1 MQNNTIPTVQQEKDE
16 LISRCKAGDHQALNL
31 LYSHYRP
38 YLLNICKHYA
48 KDNDTAE
55 DLLHDAFIVILTSL
69 DKLRST
75 DKLEVWM
82 TTIVRNVGYHY
93 WKHLDKEHSA
103 LQQMAGE
110 SQETTAESLM
120 PDFELMQKL
129 VAQLPK
135 GYQQVFRL
143 SVFEGLSHQE
153 ISRML
158 NIAPHTSSS
167 QLLHA
172 KQMLRKLIKQSWLLI
187 LLFIAIPTA
196 IWKFLQKD
204 SPNIEGSVK
213 EARVQSLPQSTH
225 IKSEAESAKN
235 SSSDIKRDSEG
246 FQHPSPNTQHLST
259 SVLPNKE
266 EEPVRENEFTIKE
279 DSAGFQH
286 PTPNTH
292 HPSPNT
298 QHPTPNTQQP
308 TPNIQHP
315 TPNTQ
320 HPTPKPK
327 TSAWKIQLA
336 YNGQLGKRD
345 NFHEATSV
353 NAKSFSAISNIL
365 IPAETSYSNWN
376 DYSFYLNNEVP
387 PMDMTEETRSLMEI
401 AASNAQINGGSME
414 AHYEHQL
421 PLSIQLTLSRQLG
434 KQFSVETGLSYTLLQ
449 STSTTGSS
457 AAYIQEQQR
466 LHYLGIPIRMGWQ
479 WYSHKQLSFY
489 TSSGVML
496 EMPIHSTLNVNHV
509 VNDMNT
515 YSKQEKL
522 SVPLQWSTSVGVG
535 IQYDITPHIGFYL
548 EPSLQYFFNDGSSI
562 KSYRTEHRFS
572 VTLPLGIRFH

>member
-1 MQNNTIPTVQQEKDE
+1 MPNNPTSIGQQEKDE
-16 LISRCKAGDHQALNL
+16 LLSRCKAGDRQALNL
-31 LYSHYRP
+31 LYCHYRP

-48 KDNDTAE
+48 KEDHMAE

-93 WKHLDKEHSA
+93 WKHLDKEHTA
-103 LQQMAGE
+103 LQQMANE
-110 SQETTAESLM
+110 SQDTTVENLM
-120 PDFELMQKL
+120 PDYELMQKL

-172 KQMLRKLIKQSWLLI
+172 KRMLRKLIKQSWLLI
-187 LLFIAIPTA
+187 LLFIAIPTV
-196 IWKFLQKD
+196 IWRFIQKEKASIEGNPMNQPQEAQLRPLPQPTPVEMELKSD
-204 SPNIEGSVK
+204 KMSQHPTTITQQPSPNAQQPTPI
-213 EARVQSLPQSTH
+213 T
-225 IKSEAESAKN
+225 
-235 SSSDIKRDSEG
+235 
-246 FQHPSPNTQHLST
+246 QHPSTNTQQ
-259 SVLPNKE
+259 P
-266 EEPVRENEFTIKE
+266 
-279 DSAGFQH
+279 A
-286 PTPNTH
+286 PTPQ

-298 QHPTPNTQQP
+298 QHPTPKNQQP
-308 TPNIQHP
+308 TPN
-315 TPNTQ
+315 TQ
-320 HPTPKPK
+320 PAYDMPIKPK
-327 TSAWKIQLA
+327 TSAWNIQLA
-336 YNGQLGKRD
+336 YNGQLGKSND
-345 NFHEATSV
+345 FMEETSV

-365 IPAETSYSNWN
+365 IPEETAYSNWN
-376 DYSFYLNNEVP
+376 DYAFYLNNALP
-387 PMDMTEETRSLMEI
+387 QQDMTAETRSLMEI
-401 AASNAQINGGSME
+401 AANNALINDGRME

-421 PLSIQLTLSRQLG
+421 PISIQLTLSRQLNR
-434 KQFSVETGLSYTLLQ
+434 QLSVETGLSYTLLK
-449 STSTTGSS
+449 STNTTGNPT
-457 AAYIQEQQR
+457 AYIQERQR
-466 LHYLGIPIRMGWQ
+466 LQYIGIPLRMGWQ
-479 WYSHKQLSFY
+479 WYSKSSLSLY
-489 TSSGVML
+489 TSAGVML
-496 EMPIHSTLNVNHV
+496 EKPVHSTLDVNHFI
-509 VNDMNT
+509 NDINT

-548 EPSLQYFFNDGSSI
+548 EPSLQYFFNDGSDI

-572 VTLPLGIRFH
+572 VTLPLGIRLKY

>member
-1 MQNNTIPTVQQEKDE
+1 MLNNTISTVQQEKDE

-93 WKHLDKEHSA
+93 WNHLDKEHTA

-110 SQETTAESLM
+110 SQEITAESLM

-172 KQMLRKLIKQSWLLI
+172 KRMLRKLIKQSWLLI

-213 EARVQSLPQSTH
+213 EARVQSLPQSTP

-246 FQHPSPNTQHLST
+246 FQHPSSNTQHLST
-259 SVLPNKE
+259 SVLSHKE
-266 EEPVRENEFTIKE
+266 EEPVREEESTIKE
-279 DSAGFQH
+279 DSNDFQQ
-286 PTPNTH
+286 
-292 HPSPNT
+292 PSPNT
-298 QHPTPNTQQP
+298 H
-308 TPNIQHP
+308 HP

-327 TSAWKIQLA
+327 TSAWNIQLA

-365 IPAETSYSNWN
+365 IPAETFYSNWN

-434 KQFSVETGLSYTLLQ
+434 KQFSIETGLSYTLLQ

-466 LHYLGIPIRMGWQ
+466 LHYLGIPLRMGWQ

-515 YSKQEKL
+515 YSKRDKL

-548 EPSLQYFFNDGSSI
+548 EPSLQYFVNDGSSI

-572 VTLPLGIRFH
+572 VTLPLGFRFH

>member
-1 MQNNTIPTVQQEKDE
+1 MPNNPTSIGQQEKDE
-16 LISRCKAGDHQALNL
+16 LLSRCKAGDRQALNL

-48 KDNDTAE
+48 KEDHMAE

-93 WKHLDKEHSA
+93 WKHLDKEHTA
-103 LQQMAGE
+103 LKQMADE
-110 SQETTAESLM
+110 SQDTTVESLM

-158 NIAPHTSSS
+158 NIAPHSSSS

-172 KQMLRKLIKQSWLLI
+172 KRMLQKLIKQSWLLI
-187 LLFIAIPTA
+187 LLFIAIPTV
-196 IWKFLQKD
+196 IWRFIQKEKA
-204 SPNIEGSVK
+204 SIEGNPMNQPQ
-213 EARVQSLPQSTH
+213 EAQLRPLPQPTPVEMEL
-225 IKSEAESAKN
+225 KSDKMS
-235 SSSDIKRDSEG
+235 
-246 FQHPSPNTQHLST
+246 QHPTTITQQPSPNAQQPTPITQQPTTNSQQPT
-259 SVLPNKE
+259 PIN
-266 EEPVRENEFTIKE
+266 
-279 DSAGFQH
+279 QH
-286 PTPNTH
+286 PAT
-292 HPSPNT
+292 NT
-298 QHPTPNTQQP
+298 QHPTHKNQQP
-308 TPNIQHP
+308 TPN
-315 TPNTQ
+315 TQ
-320 HPTPKPK
+320 PAYDMPIKPK
-327 TSAWKIQLA
+327 TSAWNIQLA
-336 YNGQLGKRD
+336 YNGQLGKSN
-345 NFHEATSV
+345 NFIEETSV

-365 IPAETSYSNWN
+365 IPTETSYSNWN
-376 DYSFYLNNEVP
+376 DYSLYLNNQLPQQE
-387 PMDMTEETRSLMEI
+387 MSAETRSLMEI
-401 AASNAQINGGSME
+401 AANNALINDGRME

-421 PLSIQLTLSRQLG
+421 PISIQLTLSRQLNR
-434 KQFSVETGLSYTLLQ
+434 QLSVETGLSYTLLK
-449 STSTTGSS
+449 STNTTGNPT
-457 AAYIQEQQR
+457 AYIQEQQR
-466 LHYLGIPIRMGWQ
+466 LHYLGIPLRMGWQ
-479 WYSHKQLSFY
+479 WYSKSSLSLY
-489 TSSGVML
+489 TSAGVML
-496 EMPIHSTLNVNHV
+496 EKPIHSTLDVNHFI
-509 VNDMNT
+509 NDINT

-572 VTLPLGIRFH
+572 ITLPLGIRFH

>member
-1 MQNNTIPTVQQEKDE
+1 MQNNAISTVQQEKDE

-93 WKHLDKEHSA
+93 WKHLDKEHTA

-172 KQMLRKLIKQSWLLI
+172 KRMLRKLIKQSWLLI

-204 SPNIEGSVK
+204 NPNIEGSVK
-213 EARVQSLPQSTH
+213 EAHVQSLPQSTP

-246 FQHPSPNTQHLST
+246 FQHPSSNTRHLST
-259 SVLPNKE
+259 SVLPHKE
-266 EEPVRENEFTIKE
+266 EEPIREEESTIKE
-279 DSAGFQH
+279 DSEDF
-286 PTPNTH
+286 H

-298 QHPTPNTQQP
+298 QHPSPNT
-308 TPNIQHP
+308 HHL

-327 TSAWKIQLA
+327 TSAWNIQLA

-466 LHYLGIPIRMGWQ
+466 LHYLGIPLRMGWQ
-479 WYSHKQLSFY
+479 WYNKAPLSFY

-515 YSKQEKL
+515 YSKRDKL
-522 SVPLQWSTSVGVG
+522 SVPLQWSTSVGVC

>member
-1 MQNNTIPTVQQEKDE
+1 MPNNPTSIGQQEKDE
-16 LISRCKAGDHQALNL
+16 LLSRCKTGDRQALNL
-31 LYSHYRP
+31 LYSHYKP
-38 YLLNICKHYA
+38 YLLNVCKHYA
-48 KDNDTAE
+48 KEDDVAE

-93 WKHLDKEHSA
+93 WKHLDKEHTA
-103 LQQMAGE
+103 LQQMANE
-110 SQETTAESLM
+110 SQDTTVENLM

-172 KQMLRKLIKQSWLLI
+172 KRMLRKLIKQSWLLI
-187 LLFIAIPTA
+187 LLFIAIPTV
-196 IWKFLQKD
+196 IWRFIQKEKA
-204 SPNIEGSVK
+204 SIEGNPIPPTQEAQITGNRQQGAQK
-213 EARVQSLPQSTH
+213 EPTEAHTANHPVYVSIATKTASQKPLPYQEYSPILSDTVPHKTEVQ
-225 IKSEAESAKN
+225 
-235 SSSDIKRDSEG
+235 DDSEDI
-246 FQHPSPNTQHLST
+246 HHTT
-259 SVLPNKE
+259 
-266 EEPVRENEFTIKE
+266 
-279 DSAGFQH
+279 
-286 PTPNTH
+286 PTTH
-292 HPSPNT
+292 HPESKDTITHRPIPQSSLAENDNNT
-298 QHPTPNTQQP
+298 DMQ
-308 TPNIQHP
+308 I
-315 TPNTQ
+315 
-320 HPTPKPK
+320 KPK
-327 TSAWKIQLA
+327 TSAWNIQLA
-336 YNGQLGKRD
+336 YNGQIGRQD
-345 NFHEATSV
+345 NFMQETSV

-376 DYSFYLNNEVP
+376 DYSLYLNNQLPQQE
-387 PMDMTEETRSLMEI
+387 MSAETRSLMEI
-401 AASNAQINGGSME
+401 AANNALINDGRME

-421 PLSIQLTLSRQLG
+421 PISIQLTLSRQLNR
-434 KQFSVETGLSYTLLQ
+434 QLSVETGLSYTLLK
-449 STSTTGSS
+449 STNTTGNPT
-457 AAYIQEQQR
+457 AYIQEQQR
-466 LHYLGIPIRMGWQ
+466 LHYLGIPLRMGWQ
-479 WYSHKQLSFY
+479 WYSHAPLSFY
-489 TSSGVML
+489 TSAGVMM
-496 EMPIHSTLNVNHV
+496 EMPVHSTLNVNHV

-515 YSKQEKL
+515 YSKQDKL

-572 VTLPLGIRFH
+572 ITLPLGIRFH

>member
-1 MQNNTIPTVQQEKDE
+1 MPNNPTSIGQQEKDE
-16 LISRCKAGDHQALNL
+16 LLSRCKTGDRQALNL
-31 LYSHYRP
+31 LYCHYRP

-48 KDNDTAE
+48 KEDHVAE

-69 DKLRST
+69 DKLRDT
-75 DKLEVWM
+75 DKLEAWM

-93 WKHLDKEHSA
+93 WKHLDKEHTA
-103 LQQMAGE
+103 LKQMADE
-110 SQETTAESLM
+110 NLDMTAGSIM
-120 PDFELMQKL
+120 PDYELMQKL

-172 KQMLRKLIKQSWLLI
+172 KRMLQRLIKQSWLLI

-204 SPNIEGSVK
+204 SRNSEGSIK
-213 EARVQSLPQSTH
+213 EAHVRSLPQSSS
-225 IKSEAESAKN
+225 IEREMVSDKN
-235 SSSDIKRDSEG
+235 STSNPKKNLEG
-246 FQHPSPNTQHLST
+246 INHAIPTPRHLST
-259 SVLPNKE
+259 SDLPHKE
-266 EEPVRENEFTIKE
+266 EERVHDEVPTIKE
-279 DSAGFQH
+279 DSENIN
-286 PTPNTH
+286 PTST
-292 HPSPNT
+292 NT
-298 QHPTPNTQQP
+298 QHPSPDTYHPSTQP
-308 TPNIQHP
+308 AIAETDNNDIQIK
-315 TPNTQ
+315 Q
-320 HPTPKPK
+320 K
-327 TSAWKIQLA
+327 TSAWNVQLA
-336 YNGQLGKRD
+336 YNGQLGKPD

-365 IPAETSYSNWN
+365 IPEETSYSNWN

-387 PMDMTEETRSLMEI
+387 PIDMTEETRSLMEI

-421 PLSIQLTLSRQLG
+421 PLSIQLTLSRQLSR
-434 KQFSVETGLSYTLLQ
+434 QLSVETGLSYTLLQ
-449 STSTTGSS
+449 STNMTGSS
-457 AAYIQEQQR
+457 AAYIQERQR
-466 LHYLGIPIRMGWQ
+466 LQYLGIPLRMGWQ
-479 WYSHKQLSFY
+479 WYSKSSLSLY
-489 TSSGVML
+489 TSAGVML
-496 EMPIHSTLNVNHV
+496 EKPIHSTLDVNHFI
-509 VNDMNT
+509 NDINT
-515 YSKQEKL
+515 YSKQDKL
-522 SVPLQWSTSVGVG
+522 SVPLQWSTSLG
-535 IQYDITPHIGFYL
+535 IGFQYDLTPHVGFYV

>member
-1 MQNNTIPTVQQEKDE
+1 MPNNPTSIGQQEKDE
-16 LISRCKAGDHQALNL
+16 LLSRCKTGDRQALNL
-31 LYSHYRP
+31 LYSHYKP

-48 KDNDTAE
+48 KEDDVAE

-82 TTIVRNVGYHY
+82 TTIVRNVSYHY
-93 WKHLDKEHSA
+93 WKHLDKEHTA
-103 LQQMAGE
+103 LQQMANE
-110 SQETTAESLM
+110 SQDTTVENLM

-172 KQMLRKLIKQSWLLI
+172 KRMLRKLIKQSWLLI
-187 LLFIAIPTA
+187 LLFIAIPTV
-196 IWKFLQKD
+196 IWRFIQKEKA
-204 SPNIEGSVK
+204 SIEGNPITPTQEAQITGNRQQGAQK
-213 EARVQSLPQSTH
+213 EPTEAHTANHPVYVSIATKTASQKPLPYQKYSPILSDTVPHKTEVQ
-225 IKSEAESAKN
+225 
-235 SSSDIKRDSEG
+235 DDSEDI
-246 FQHPSPNTQHLST
+246 H
-259 SVLPNKE
+259 
-266 EEPVRENEFTIKE
+266 
-279 DSAGFQH
+279 H
-286 PTPNTH
+286 PTPTTH
-292 HPSPNT
+292 HPESKDTITHRPIPQSSLAENDNNT
-298 QHPTPNTQQP
+298 DMQT
-308 TPNIQHP
+308 
-315 TPNTQ
+315 
-320 HPTPKPK
+320 KPK
-327 TSAWKIQLA
+327 TSAWNIQLA
-336 YNGQLGKRD
+336 YNGQLGKSND
-345 NFHEATSV
+345 FMEETSV

-376 DYSFYLNNEVP
+376 DYSLYLNNQLPQQE
-387 PMDMTEETRSLMEI
+387 MSAETRSLMEI
-401 AASNAQINGGSME
+401 AANNALINDGRME

-421 PLSIQLTLSRQLG
+421 PISIQLTLSRQLNR
-434 KQFSVETGLSYTLLQ
+434 QLSVETGLSYTLLK
-449 STSTTGSS
+449 STNTTGNPT
-457 AAYIQEQQR
+457 AYIQEQQR
-466 LHYLGIPIRMGWQ
+466 LHYLGIPLRMGWQ
-479 WYSHKQLSFY
+479 WYSHAPLSFY
-489 TSSGVML
+489 TSAGVMM
-496 EMPIHSTLNVNHV
+496 EMPVHSTLNVNHV

-515 YSKQEKL
+515 YSKQDKL

>member
-1 MQNNTIPTVQQEKDE
+1 MQNNTIITVQQEKDE
-16 LISRCKAGDHQALNL
+16 LISRCKAGDRQALNL
-31 LYSHYRP
+31 LYCHYRP

-48 KDNDTAE
+48 KEDHVAE

-75 DKLEVWM
+75 DKLEAWM

-93 WKHLDKEHSA
+93 WKHLEKENTA
-103 LQQMAGE
+103 LKQMADE
-110 SQETTAESLM
+110 SQNMTAESLM

-172 KQMLRKLIKQSWLLI
+172 KRMLQKLIKQSWLLI
-187 LLFIAIPTA
+187 LLFIAIPTV

-204 SPNIEGSVK
+204 SRNTEESIK
-213 EARVQSLPQSTH
+213 EAHVRSLPQSSSIERKT
-225 IKSEAESAKN
+225 ESDKN
-235 SSSDIKRDSEG
+235 STSDLKKNFEG
-246 FQHPSPNTQHLST
+246 INHPTPTPRHLST
-259 SVLPNKE
+259 SDLPHKE
-266 EEPVRENEFTIKE
+266 EERVHDEVHTTIKE
-279 DSAGFQH
+279 DSDDI
-286 PTPNTH
+286 N
-292 HPSPNT
+292 HPSTNT
-298 QHPTPNTQQP
+298 LRPSTQP
-308 TPNIQHP
+308 AITETNNNDIQIKKK
-315 TPNTQ
+315 N
-320 HPTPKPK
+320 
-327 TSAWKIQLA
+327 TSAWNIQLA

-365 IPAETSYSNWN
+365 IPEETSYSNWN
-376 DYSFYLNNEVP
+376 DYSFYLNNTLP
-387 PMDMTEETRSLMEI
+387 QQDMTDETRSLMDI
-401 AASNAQINGGSME
+401 AANNAQINDGRME

-421 PLSIQLTLSRQLG
+421 PISIQLTLSRQLSS
-434 KQFSVETGLSYTLLQ
+434 QLSVETGLSYTLLQ
-449 STSTTGSS
+449 STNTTGSS
-457 AAYIQEQQR
+457 AAYIQERQR
-466 LHYLGIPIRMGWQ
+466 LQYLGIPLRMGWQ
-479 WYSHKQLSFY
+479 WYSKSSLSLY
-489 TSSGVML
+489 TSAGVML
-496 EMPIHSTLNVNHV
+496 EKPIHSTLDVNHFI
-509 VNDMNT
+509 NDINT

-522 SVPLQWSTSVGVG
+522 SVPPQWSTSVGVG
-535 IQYDITPHIGFYL
+535 IQYDITPHIGFYV

-572 VTLPLGIRFH
+572 VTLPLGIRLKY

>member
-1 MQNNTIPTVQQEKDE
+1 MPNNPTSIGQQEKDE
-16 LISRCKAGDHQALNL
+16 LLSRCKAGNRQALNL
-31 LYSHYRP
+31 LYSHYKP

-48 KDNDTAE
+48 KENDVAE

-93 WKHLDKEHSA
+93 WKHLDKEHTA
-103 LQQMAGE
+103 LQQMADE
-110 SQETTAESLM
+110 SQDTTVENLM

-172 KQMLRKLIKQSWLLI
+172 KRMLRKLIKQSWLLI
-187 LLFIAIPTA
+187 LLFIAIPTV
-196 IWKFLQKD
+196 IWRFIQKEKASIEGNPMNQPQEAQLRPLPQPTPVEMELKSD
-204 SPNIEGSVK
+204 KMSQHPTTITQQPSPNAQQPTPI
-213 EARVQSLPQSTH
+213 T
-225 IKSEAESAKN
+225 
-235 SSSDIKRDSEG
+235 
-246 FQHPSPNTQHLST
+246 QHPST
-259 SVLPNKE
+259 
-266 EEPVRENEFTIKE
+266 
-279 DSAGFQH
+279 
-286 PTPNTH
+286 
-292 HPSPNT
+292 
-298 QHPTPNTQQP
+298 NTQQP
-308 TPNIQHP
+308 TPINQHPAPITQQP

-320 HPTPKPK
+320 HPAPNTQPAYDMPIKPK
-327 TSAWKIQLA
+327 TSAWNIQLA
-336 YNGQLGKRD
+336 YNGQLGKSND
-345 NFHEATSV
+345 FMEETSV

-365 IPAETSYSNWN
+365 IPAETSYNNWN
-376 DYSFYLNNEVP
+376 DYSLYLNNQLPQQE
-387 PMDMTEETRSLMEI
+387 MSAETRSLMEI
-401 AASNAQINGGSME
+401 AANNAQINDGRME

-421 PLSIQLTLSRQLG
+421 PISIQLTLSRQLNR
-434 KQFSVETGLSYTLLQ
+434 QLSVETGLSYTLLK
-449 STSTTGSS
+449 STNTTGSPT
-457 AAYIQEQQR
+457 AYIQEQQR
-466 LHYLGIPIRMGWQ
+466 LHYLGIPLRMGWQ
-479 WYSHKQLSFY
+479 WYSHAPLSFY
-489 TSSGVML
+489 TSAGVMM
-496 EMPIHSTLNVNHV
+496 EMPVHSTLNVNHV
-509 VNDMNT
+509 VNDINT
-515 YSKQEKL
+515 YNKQDKL
-522 SVPLQWSTSVGVG
+522 SVPLQWSTSVSVG

-572 VTLPLGIRFH
+572 ITLPLGIRLH

>member
-1 MQNNTIPTVQQEKDE
+1 MLNNPIEQQEKEE
-16 LISRCKAGDHQALNL
+16 LISRCKAGDRQALNL
-31 LYSHYRP
+31 LYCHYRP

-48 KDNDTAE
+48 KEDHMAE

-69 DKLRST
+69 DKLRDT
-75 DKLEVWM
+75 DKLEAWM

-143 SVFEGLSHQE
+143 SVFDGLSHQE

-172 KQMLRKLIKQSWLLI
+172 KRMLQKLIKQSWLLI
-187 LLFIAIPTA
+187 LLFIAIPA
-196 IWKFLQKD
+196 VIWKFLQKD
-204 SPNIEGSVK
+204 SRNMEGSIK
-213 EARVQSLPQSTH
+213 EAHVRSLPQSSSIERGT
-225 IKSEAESAKN
+225 ESDKN
-235 SSSDIKRDSEG
+235 STSTPKKNLEGINHAIPTPRHLSTSDLPHKEEERVHDEVPAIKEDSENINSPSTNP
-246 FQHPSPNTQHLST
+246 QHPSPDTY
-259 SVLPNKE
+259 
-266 EEPVRENEFTIKE
+266 
-279 DSAGFQH
+279 
-286 PTPNTH
+286 
-292 HPSPNT
+292 HPST
-298 QHPTPNTQQP
+298 QPAIAETANKD
-308 TPNIQHP
+308 IQIK
-315 TPNTQ
+315 Q
-320 HPTPKPK
+320 K
-327 TSAWKIQLA
+327 TSAWNVQLA

-401 AASNAQINGGSME
+401 AANNAQINGGSME

-466 LHYLGIPIRMGWQ
+466 LHYLGIPLRMGWQ

-509 VNDMNT
+509 VNDVNT
-515 YSKQEKL
+515 YSKRDKL

-572 VTLPLGIRFH
+572 ITLPLGIRFH

>member
-1 MQNNTIPTVQQEKDE
+1 MQNNTIITRRQEKDE
-16 LISRCKAGDHQALNL
+16 LISRCKTGDRQALNL
-31 LYSHYRP
+31 LYCHYRP

-48 KDNDTAE
+48 KEDHVAE

-69 DKLRST
+69 DKLRDT
-75 DKLEVWM
+75 DKLEAWM

-93 WKHLDKEHSA
+93 WKHLEKENTA
-103 LQQMAGE
+103 LKQMSGE
-110 SQETTAESLM
+110 SQNITEGSIM
-120 PDFELMQKL
+120 PDYELMQKL

-172 KQMLRKLIKQSWLLI
+172 KRMLQKLIRQSWLLI

-204 SPNIEGSVK
+204 NPNIEGSVK
-213 EARVQSLPQSTH
+213 EAHVQSLPQSTP
-225 IKSEAESAKN
+225 IKSETESAKN

-259 SVLPNKE
+259 SVLSHKE
-266 EEPVRENEFTIKE
+266 EEPVREEESTIKE
-279 DSAGFQH
+279 DSADF
-286 PTPNTH
+286 H

-298 QHPTPNTQQP
+298 QHL
-308 TPNIQHP
+308 

-320 HPTPKPK
+320 HPTPNPK
-327 TSAWKIQLA
+327 TSAWNIQLA
-336 YNGQLGKRD
+336 YNGQLGKTD
-345 NFHEATSV
+345 NFMQTASI
-353 NAKSFSAISNIL
+353 NAKSFSAVSNIL
-365 IPAETSYSNWN
+365 IPEETAYSNWN
-376 DYSFYLNNEVP
+376 DYSFYLNNALP
-387 PMDMTEETRSLMEI
+387 QQDMTDETRSLMDI
-401 AASNAQINGGSME
+401 AENNAQINGGRME

-421 PLSIQLTLSRQLG
+421 PISIQLTLSRQLSR
-434 KQFSVETGLSYTLLQ
+434 QLSVETGLSYTLLQ
-449 STSTTGSS
+449 STNTTGSS
-457 AAYIQEQQR
+457 TAYIQERQR
-466 LHYLGIPIRMGWQ
+466 LQYIGIPLRMGWQ
-479 WYSHKQLSFY
+479 WYSKSSLSLY
-489 TSSGVML
+489 TSAGVML
-496 EMPIHSTLNVNHV
+496 EKPVHSTLDVNHFI
-509 VNDMNT
+509 NDINT

-535 IQYDITPHIGFYL
+535 IQYDITPHIGFYI

>member
-1 MQNNTIPTVQQEKDE
+1 MQNNAISTGRQEKDE

-143 SVFEGLSHQE
+143 SVFDGLSHQE

-172 KQMLRKLIKQSWLLI
+172 KRMLQKLIKQSWLLI
-187 LLFIAIPTA
+187 LLFIAIPTV
-196 IWKFLQKD
+196 IWKFIQKEK
-204 SPNIEGSVK
+204 SGIEGNPITPTQEAHITGNRQQEAQK
-213 EARVQSLPQSTH
+213 EPTEAHTANHPVYVSIATKTASQKPLPYQEYSPILSDTVPHKTEVQ
-225 IKSEAESAKN
+225 
-235 SSSDIKRDSEG
+235 DDSEDI
-246 FQHPSPNTQHLST
+246 H
-259 SVLPNKE
+259 
-266 EEPVRENEFTIKE
+266 
-279 DSAGFQH
+279 H
-286 PTPNTH
+286 PTPTTQYPSKDTITHRPIPQSSLAENDNNTDM
-292 HPSPNT
+292 
-298 QHPTPNTQQP
+298 Q
-308 TPNIQHP
+308 I
-315 TPNTQ
+315 
-320 HPTPKPK
+320 KPK
-327 TSAWKIQLA
+327 TSAWNIQLA

-401 AASNAQINGGSME
+401 AANNAQINGGSME

-466 LHYLGIPIRMGWQ
+466 LHYLGIPLRMGWQ

-509 VNDMNT
+509 VNDVNT
-515 YSKQEKL
+515 YSKRDKL

-572 VTLPLGIRFH
+572 ITLPLGIRFH

>member
-1 MQNNTIPTVQQEKDE
+1 MLNNPTEQQDKEK
-16 LISRCKAGDHQALNL
+16 LISRCKTGDRQALNL
-31 LYSHYRP
+31 LYTHYRP

-48 KDNDTAE
+48 KEDHVAE

-69 DKLRST
+69 DKLRDT
-75 DKLEVWM
+75 DKLEAWM

-93 WKHLDKEHSA
+93 WKHLDKEHTA
-103 LQQMAGE
+103 LKQMSGE
-110 SQETTAESLM
+110 SQNITEGSIM
-120 PDFELMQKL
+120 PDYELMQKL

-158 NIAPHTSSS
+158 NIAPHSSSS

-172 KQMLRKLIKQSWLLI
+172 KRMLQKLIKQSWLLI

-204 SPNIEGSVK
+204 SHNSEESIK
-213 EARVQSLPQSTH
+213 EAHVRSLPQSSS
-225 IKSEAESAKN
+225 IEREMVSDKN
-235 SSSDIKRDSEG
+235 STSTPKKNFEG
-246 FQHPSPNTQHLST
+246 INHAIPTPRHLST
-259 SVLPNKE
+259 SDLPHKE
-266 EEPVRENEFTIKE
+266 EERVHDEVPAIKE
-279 DSAGFQH
+279 DSE
-286 PTPNTH
+286 NINS
-292 HPSPNT
+292 PSTNT
-298 QHPTPNTQQP
+298 QRPSTQP
-308 TPNIQHP
+308 AIAETANNDIQIK
-315 TPNTQ
+315 Q
-320 HPTPKPK
+320 K
-327 TSAWKIQLA
+327 TSAWNVQLA
-336 YNGQLGKRD
+336 YNGQLGKPD

-365 IPAETSYSNWN
+365 IPEETAYSNWN
-376 DYSFYLNNEVP
+376 DYSFYLNNAIP
-387 PMDMTEETRSLMEI
+387 QQDTTAETRSLMDI
-401 AASNAQINGGSME
+401 AASNAQINGGRME

-421 PLSIQLTLSRQLG
+421 PISIQLTLSRQLSR
-434 KQFSVETGLSYTLLQ
+434 QLSVETGLSYTLLQ
-449 STSTTGSS
+449 STNTTGSS
-457 AAYIQEQQR
+457 AAYIQERQR
-466 LHYLGIPIRMGWQ
+466 LQYLGIPLRMGWQ
-479 WYSHKQLSFY
+479 WYSKSSLSLY
-489 TSSGVML
+489 TSAGVML
-496 EMPIHSTLNVNHV
+496 EKPIHSTLDVNHFI
-509 VNDMNT
+509 NDINT

-572 VTLPLGIRFH
+572 ITLPIGIRFH

>member
-1 MQNNTIPTVQQEKDE
+1 MLNNPREQQDKEK
-16 LISRCKAGDHQALNL
+16 LISRCKAGDRQALSL
-31 LYSHYRP
+31 LYCHYRP

-48 KDNDTAE
+48 KEDHVAE

-69 DKLRST
+69 DKLRDT
-75 DKLEVWM
+75 DKLEAWM

-93 WKHLDKEHSA
+93 WKHLDKEHTA
-103 LQQMAGE
+103 LKQMAGE
-110 SQETTAESLM
+110 SQDMTAGSLM
-120 PDFELMQKL
+120 PDYELMQKL

-158 NIAPHTSSS
+158 NIAPHSSSS

-172 KQMLRKLIKQSWLLI
+172 KRMLQKLIKQSWLLI
-187 LLFIAIPTA
+187 LLFIAIPTV

-204 SPNIEGSVK
+204 SRNMEGSIK
-213 EARVQSLPQSTH
+213 EAHVRSLPQSSS
-225 IKSEAESAKN
+225 IEREMVSDKN
-235 SSSDIKRDSEG
+235 STSNPKKNLEGINHAIPTPRHLSTSDLPHKEEERVHDEVPAIKEDSENINSPSTNT
-246 FQHPSPNTQHLST
+246 QHPSPDTY
-259 SVLPNKE
+259 
-266 EEPVRENEFTIKE
+266 
-279 DSAGFQH
+279 
-286 PTPNTH
+286 
-292 HPSPNT
+292 HPST
-298 QHPTPNTQQP
+298 QPAIAETANKD
-308 TPNIQHP
+308 IQIK
-315 TPNTQ
+315 Q
-320 HPTPKPK
+320 K
-327 TSAWKIQLA
+327 TSAWNVQLA

-365 IPAETSYSNWN
+365 IPEETAYSNWN
-376 DYSFYLNNEVP
+376 DYSFYLNNAIP
-387 PMDMTEETRSLMEI
+387 QQDMTAETRSLMDI
-401 AASNAQINGGSME
+401 AANNAQINEGRME

-421 PLSIQLTLSRQLG
+421 PISIQLTLSRQLSR
-434 KQFSVETGLSYTLLQ
+434 QLSVETGLSYTLLQ
-449 STSTTGSS
+449 STNTTGSS
-457 AAYIQEQQR
+457 TAYIQERQR
-466 LHYLGIPIRMGWQ
+466 LQYLGIPLRMGWQ
-479 WYSHKQLSFY
+479 WYSKSSLSLY
-489 TSSGVML
+489 TSAGVML
-496 EMPIHSTLNVNHV
+496 EKPIHSTLDVNHFI
-509 VNDMNT
+509 NDINT

>member
-1 MQNNTIPTVQQEKDE
+1 MQNNTIITRRQEKDE
-16 LISRCKAGDHQALNL
+16 LISRCKAGDRQALNL
-31 LYSHYRP
+31 LYCHYRP

-48 KDNDTAE
+48 KEDHVAE

-75 DKLEVWM
+75 DKLEAWM

-93 WKHLDKEHSA
+93 WKHLDKEHTA
-103 LQQMAGE
+103 LKQMAGE
-110 SQETTAESLM
+110 SQDMTAGSLM
-120 PDFELMQKL
+120 PDYELMQKL

-158 NIAPHTSSS
+158 NIAPHSSSS

-172 KQMLRKLIKQSWLLI
+172 KRMLQKLIKQSWLLI

-204 SPNIEGSVK
+204 SRNIEGNIK
-213 EARVQSLPQSTH
+213 EANVRSLPQSSSIERET
-225 IKSEAESAKN
+225 ESDKN
-235 SSSDIKRDSEG
+235 STSNPKKNLEG
-246 FQHPSPNTQHLST
+246 INHAIPTPRHLST
-259 SVLPNKE
+259 SDLPHKKE
-266 EEPVRENEFTIKE
+266 ERVHDEVHTTIKE
-279 DSAGFQH
+279 DSDDI
-286 PTPNTH
+286 N
-292 HPSPNT
+292 HPSTNT
-298 QHPTPNTQQP
+298 LRPSIQP
-308 TPNIQHP
+308 TITETDNNDIQIKKK
-315 TPNTQ
+315 NTS
-320 HPTPKPK
+320 T
-327 TSAWKIQLA
+327 WNIQLA

-365 IPAETSYSNWN
+365 IPEETSYSNWN
-376 DYSFYLNNEVP
+376 DYSFYLNNTLP
-387 PMDMTEETRSLMEI
+387 QQDMTDETRSLMDI
-401 AASNAQINGGSME
+401 AANNAQINDGRME

-421 PLSIQLTLSRQLG
+421 PISIQLTLSRQLSS
-434 KQFSVETGLSYTLLQ
+434 QLSVETGLSYTLLQ

-479 WYSHKQLSFY
+479 WYSKSSLSLY
-489 TSSGVML
+489 TSAGVML
-496 EMPIHSTLNVNHV
+496 EKPIHSTLDVNHFI
-509 VNDMNT
+509 NDINT

-572 VTLPLGIRFH
+572 ITLPLGIRFH

>member
-1 MQNNTIPTVQQEKDE
+1 MLNNPTEQQDKEK
-16 LISRCKAGDHQALNL
+16 LISRCKAGDRQALNL
-31 LYSHYRP
+31 LYCHYRP

-48 KDNDTAE
+48 KEDHMAE

-69 DKLRST
+69 DKLRDT
-75 DKLEVWM
+75 DKLEAWM

-93 WKHLDKEHSA
+93 WKHLEKENTA
-103 LQQMAGE
+103 LKQMSGE
-110 SQETTAESLM
+110 IQNITEGSIM
-120 PDFELMQKL
+120 PDYELMQKL

-172 KQMLRKLIKQSWLLI
+172 KRMLQKLIKQSWLLI
-187 LLFIAIPTA
+187 LLFIAIPA
-196 IWKFLQKD
+196 VIWKFLQKD
-204 SPNIEGSVK
+204 SRNTEESIK
-213 EARVQSLPQSTH
+213 EAHIRSLPQSSPRERE
-225 IKSEAESAKN
+225 SESDKN
-235 SSSDIKRDSEG
+235 STSTPKKNLEG
-246 FQHPSPNTQHLST
+246 INHAIPTPRHLST
-259 SVLPNKE
+259 SDLPHKE
-266 EEPVRENEFTIKE
+266 EERVHDEVPAIKE
-279 DSAGFQH
+279 DSENINS
-286 PTPNTH
+286 PSTNTRR
-292 HPSPNT
+292 PNT
-298 QHPTPNTQQP
+298 QPAIAETANKD
-308 TPNIQHP
+308 IQIK
-315 TPNTQ
+315 Q
-320 HPTPKPK
+320 K
-327 TSAWKIQLA
+327 TSAWNVQLA
-336 YNGQLGKRD
+336 YNGQLGKPD

-365 IPAETSYSNWN
+365 IPEETPYSNWN
-376 DYSFYLNNEVP
+376 DYSFYLNNSIP
-387 PMDMTEETRSLMEI
+387 QQDMTAETRSLMDI
-401 AASNAQINGGSME
+401 AANNAQINGGRME

-421 PLSIQLTLSRQLG
+421 PISIQLTLSRQLSR
-434 KQFSVETGLSYTLLQ
+434 QLSVETGLSYTLLQ
-449 STSTTGSS
+449 STNTTGSS
-457 AAYIQEQQR
+457 AAYIQERQR
-466 LHYLGIPIRMGWQ
+466 LQYLGIPLRMGWQ
-479 WYSHKQLSFY
+479 WYSKSSLSLY
-489 TSSGVML
+489 TSAGVML
-496 EMPIHSTLNVNHV
+496 EKPIHSILDVNHFI
-509 VNDMNT
+509 NDINT

>member
-1 MQNNTIPTVQQEKDE
+1 MQNNTISTVQQEKDE
-16 LISRCKAGDHQALNL
+16 LISRCKAGDRQALNL

-93 WKHLDKEHSA
+93 WKHLDKEHTA

-110 SQETTAESLM
+110 SQEITAESLM

-172 KQMLRKLIKQSWLLI
+172 KRMLRKLIKQSWLLI

-204 SPNIEGSVK
+204 NPDIEGSVK
-213 EARVQSLPQSTH
+213 EARVQSLPQSTP

-246 FQHPSPNTQHLST
+246 FQHPSSNTQHLST

-266 EEPVRENEFTIKE
+266 EEPIREEESTIKE
-279 DSAGFQH
+279 DSNDFQQ
-286 PTPNTH
+286 
-292 HPSPNT
+292 PSPNT
-298 QHPTPNTQQP
+298 H
-308 TPNIQHP
+308 HP

-327 TSAWKIQLA
+327 TSAWNIQLA

-345 NFHEATSV
+345 NFHEATSM

-365 IPAETSYSNWN
+365 IPEETPYSNWN

-387 PMDMTEETRSLMEI
+387 PMEMSEETRSLMEI

-434 KQFSVETGLSYTLLQ
+434 KQFSIETGLSYTLLQ

-466 LHYLGIPIRMGWQ
+466 LHYLGIPLRMGWQ
-479 WYSHKQLSFY
+479 WYNKAPLSFY

-515 YSKQEKL
+515 YSKRDKL